1 MALVKSRDGKTQLV
15 DNTDAVVLELA
26 TAQAAVTVTAPIT
39 AASVTV
45 STGTKSG
52 YATAGQADAIALAV
66 KKIVTALKAA
76 KILT

>member
-1 MALVKSRDGKTQLV
+1 MALVKSRDGKTQLI
-15 DNTDAVVLELA
+15 DNTDTVVLELS
-26 TAQAAVTVTAPIT
+26 TTQAAVTITAPIT

-66 KKIVTALKAA
+66 KKLVTIVKAGKLA
-76 KILT
+76 T